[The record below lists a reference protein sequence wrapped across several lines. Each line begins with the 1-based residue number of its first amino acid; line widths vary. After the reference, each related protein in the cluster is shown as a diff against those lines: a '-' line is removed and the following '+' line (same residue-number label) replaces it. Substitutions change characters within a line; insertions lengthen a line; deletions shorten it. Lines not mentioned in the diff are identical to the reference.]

1 VSGTLKQTQSNLEK
15 ELDDTKAATA
25 KTMEA
30 FREHEEQTRFT
41 WLCMFL
47 LYYLNTVVK
56 NVYVILFHY
65 ITLGFMMRH
74 YISQRLLI
82 FDSITL
88 YLFFMSPSNIF
99 VLVVSNQQIV
109 YTYI

>member
-1 VSGTLKQTQSNLEK
+1 MSGTLKQTQSNLEK

-47 LYYLNTVVK
+47 LYYLTVVK